1 MWIWMGREFGEEL
14 RRAAGETIIGI
25 YRMKGLFNKRKKK
38 STLNFSSKKKVGETW
53 QLTLAAA
60 ALGKHWQEGD

>member
-1 MWIWMGREFGEEL
+1 M
-14 RRAAGETIIGI
+14 AAGETIIGI